1 MESRPDCEI
10 IRIDLESAVNGRR
23 LKETATTFDVD
34 VAVAVAVAAA
44 EVVGAVC
51 FVLKINDRPKY
62 DSDIKNKERLS
73 SMN

>member
-10 IRIDLESAVNGRR
+10 IRIDFESAVNGRR

-34 VAVAVAVAAA
+34 VAVAVAAA